1 MQITKFTDLSLRL
14 LMYLTQE
21 VAASPITINEVAQQF
36 AISRNHLIK
45 VVTRLNKLNWV
56 VATRGRSGGLRLGIQ
71 PSALKLGDVLREL
84 ENKKSLINCNDPPC
98 VLKGQCNLKEI
109 LDHGLNTFYDEMNQ
123 YTLQSIVDQ
132 KTQQAVIK
140 LHLRYVA

>member
-36 AISRNHLIK
+36 DISRNHLIK

>member
-21 VAASPITINEVAQQF
+21 VVASPITINEVAQQF
-36 AISRNHLIK
+36 DISRNHLIK